1 MINSKNIKY
10 KDIIA
15 KTLLK
20 KTSTEIKIHPLENHF
35 IIEINYDVIVD
46 AIVADLDD
54 SGYTIIDKQQ

>member
-1 MINSKNIKY
+1 MNY

-15 KTLLK
+15 QTLLK
-20 KTSTEIKIHPLENHF
+20 KTSTEIKIHPLDDHF
-35 IIEINYDVIVD
+35 IIEINYDVIVN

>member
-15 KTLLK
+15 QTLLK

-54 SGYTIIDKQQ
+54 LGYTIIDKQQ